1 MRSTNYPWSMKKLLS
16 QQPTMGRV
24 LDLSE
29 ESYGLLMRMAPDL
42 QSLTGEYRS
51 RLGGSMDL
59 YLDVIEQ
66 TPYTTL
72 VHLTYYFTH
81 VVGDYPDPDAMLR
94 VYHDSRQVDVIDLRQ
109 SSLPLDRWG
118 MNPTLEQRWKINLF
132 LSKWLRYCVEQGHSF
147 LVNSRNL
154 AAEFPMSQVG

>member
-1 MRSTNYPWSMKKLLS
+1 MR
-16 QQPTMGRV
+16 PTMGSV

-29 ESYGLLMRMAPDL
+29 ENYSLLLRMAPDI
-42 QSLTGEYRS
+42 QTQVGEYRS
-51 RLGGSMDL
+51 RLGDSMDL

-94 VYHDSRQVDVIDLRQ
+94 VYHDSKQI
-109 SSLPLDRWG
+109 
-118 MNPTLEQRWKINLF
+118 
-132 LSKWLRYCVEQGHSF
+132 
-147 LVNSRNL
+147 
-154 AAEFPMSQVG
+154 

>member
-1 MRSTNYPWSMKKLLS
+1 
-16 QQPTMGRV
+16 MGRV

-29 ESYGLLMRMAPDL
+29 ENYGLLMRMAPDL

-51 RLGGSMDL
+51 RLGGAMDL

-66 TPYTTL
+66 TPYTSL

-94 VYHDSRQVDVIDLRQ
+94 VYHDSRQLDVIDLRQ
-109 SSLPLDRWG
+109 SSLPLERWG
-118 MNPTLEQRWKINLF
+118 VNPTLEQRWKINLF
-132 LSKWLRYCVEQGHSF
+132 LSKWLRYCVVQGHAF

-154 AAEFPMSQVG
+154 SDEFQMSKVS